1 MKRPHWY
8 DYRIS
13 SFGNYVPTYW
23 RRDSIGHPGRR
34 GDRGGASGGLSG
46 RDAGRSIAAYIAGA
60 IGLFVGAAVLVA
72 FL

>member
-1 MKRPHWY
+1 MKRPHWH

-23 RRDSIGHPGRR
+23 RRDVPGR
-34 GDRGGASGGLSG
+34 GGRGGASGGLSG